1 MRLLPY
7 ADWLIHRLA
16 LRPSSI
22 VYRRTGGTMP
32 DSLEQVAAEV
42 AACRKCPLGGSRK
55 NAVPGEGPADARIM
69 CIGEGP
75 GFHEDLQGRPFVGA
89 SGQYLEELLAE
100 IKLTRKQVYIANVIK
115 CRPPGNRDPEPAELA
130 ACRDYLDRQ
139 IALIKPSIIVTLG
152 RYSMERY
159 FPGQS
164 ISRIHGR
171 PKRVGDV
178 YYLPMFHPA
187 AALRN
192 PAWRREMSADMGR
205 IPALLA
211 EIDAARAQREPQ
223 PEDESG
229 GNFEQ
234 LSLF

>member
-1 MRLLPY
+1 
-7 ADWLIHRLA
+7 
-16 LRPSSI
+16 
-22 VYRRTGGTMP
+22 MP
-32 DSLEQVAAEV
+32 DSLEQIAAEV
-42 AACRKCPLGGSRK
+42 TACHKCPLGDGRK
-55 NAVPGEGPADARIM
+55 NAVPGEGPANARILF
-69 CIGEGP
+69 IGEGP

-100 IKLTRKQVYIANVIK
+100 IKLTRRQVYIANVIK
-115 CRPPGNRDPEPAELA
+115 CRPPGNRDPEPLELA

-139 IALIKPSIIVTLG
+139 IALIRPSVIVTLG

-171 PKRVGDV
+171 PKRAGDV
-178 YYLPMFHPA
+178 FYLPMFHPA

-192 PAWRREMSADMGR
+192 PAWRQDMSKDMGR
-205 IPALLA
+205 IPTLLA
-211 EIDAARAQREPQ
+211 EIDAVLAQREPQ
-223 PEDESG
+223 PEEESG
-229 GNFEQ
+229 DNFEQ

>member
-1 MRLLPY
+1 
-7 ADWLIHRLA
+7 
-16 LRPSSI
+16 
-22 VYRRTGGTMP
+22 MP
-32 DSLEQVAAEV
+32 DSLEQLAAEV
-42 AACRKCPLGGSRK
+42 SACRKCPLGGSRK
-55 NAVPGEGPADARIM
+55 NAVPGEGPANSRIM
-69 CIGEGP
+69 FIGEGP
-75 GFHEDLQGRPFVGA
+75 GFHEDLQGRPFVGT
-89 SGQYLEELLAE
+89 SGQYLEELLAG
-100 IKLTRKQVYIANVIK
+100 IKLTRHQVYIANVIK
-115 CRPPGNRDPEPAELA
+115 CRPPGNRDPEPSELA
-130 ACRDYLDRQ
+130 ACREYLDRQ
-139 IALIKPSIIVTLG
+139 IALIRPSVIVTLG

-192 PAWRREMSADMGR
+192 PAWRQEMDTDMAR

-211 EIDAARAQREPQ
+211 EINAARAQSAQ
-223 PEDESG
+223 QAEDEG
-229 GNFEQ
+229 DNFEQ

>member
-1 MRLLPY
+1 
-7 ADWLIHRLA
+7 
-16 LRPSSI
+16 
-22 VYRRTGGTMP
+22 MP
-32 DSLEQVAAEV
+32 DSLEQVASEV
-42 AACRKCPLGGSRK
+42 ISCRKCPLGFSRK
-55 NAVPGEGPADARIM
+55 NAVPGEGPANARIM
-69 CIGEGP
+69 FIGEGP

-100 IKLTRKQVYIANVIK
+100 IKLTRQQVYIANVIK
-115 CRPPGNRDPEPAELA
+115 CRPPGNRDPEPSELA

-139 IALIKPSIIVTLG
+139 IALIRPSVIVTLG

-192 PAWRREMSADMGR
+192 PAWRQEMSADMAR
-205 IPALLA
+205 IPVLLA
-211 EIDAARAQREPQ
+211 EIDATRAQSGPP
-223 PEDESG
+223 PEGESG
-229 GNFEQ
+229 DNFEQ

>member
-1 MRLLPY
+1 
-7 ADWLIHRLA
+7 
-16 LRPSSI
+16 
-22 VYRRTGGTMP
+22 MP
-32 DSLEQVAAEV
+32 DSLEQIAAEV
-42 AACRKCPLGGSRK
+42 TACRKCPLGSIRK

-69 CIGEGP
+69 FIGEGP

-100 IKLTRKQVYIANVIK
+100 INLTRRQVYIANVIK
-115 CRPPGNRDPEPAELA
+115 CRPPGNRDPEPSELA

-139 IALIKPSIIVTLG
+139 IALIKPSVIVTLG

-187 AALRN
+187 AAQPCL
-192 PAWRREMSADMGR
+192 
-205 IPALLA
+205 
-211 EIDAARAQREPQ
+211 AQRDERRHGAHSGAAGRDRCRTCAGRAAIRGRERRRLRAVEPVLSG
-223 PEDESG
+223 SG
-229 GNFEQ
+229 GV
-234 LSLF
+234 S

>member
-1 MRLLPY
+1 
-7 ADWLIHRLA
+7 
-16 LRPSSI
+16 
-22 VYRRTGGTMP
+22 MP
-32 DSLEQVAAEV
+32 DSLEQIAAEV
-42 AACRKCPLGGSRK
+42 TACRKCPLGSIRK

-69 CIGEGP
+69 FIGEGP

-100 IKLTRKQVYIANVIK
+100 INLTRRQVYIANVIK
-115 CRPPGNRDPEPAELA
+115 CRPPGNRDPEPSELA

-139 IALIKPSIIVTLG
+139 IALIKPSVIVTLG

-192 PAWRREMSADMGR
+192 PAWRSEMSADMAR
-205 IPALLA
+205 IPVLLA
-211 EIDAARAQREPQ
+211 EIDAARAQGEPQ
-223 PEDESG
+223 SEEESG
-229 GNFEQ
+229 GDFEQ

>member
-1 MRLLPY
+1 M
-7 ADWLIHRLA
+7 
-16 LRPSSI
+16 S
-22 VYRRTGGTMP
+22 
-32 DSLEQVAAEV
+32 DSLEQIAAEV
-42 AACRKCPLGGSRK
+42 RSCRKCPLGRIRK

-69 CIGEGP
+69 FIGEGP
-75 GFHEDLQGRPFVGA
+75 GFHEDLQGRPFVGP

-100 IKLTRKQVYIANVIK
+100 IHLTREQVYIANVIK
-115 CRPPGNRDPEPAELA
+115 CRPPGNRDPEPSELA

-139 IALIKPSIIVTLG
+139 IAVIRPSVVVTLG

-164 ISRIHGR
+164 ISRVHGR
-171 PKRVGDV
+171 AKRIGDV

-192 PAWRREMSADMGR
+192 PAWRQEMSKDMKR

-211 EIDAARAQREPQ
+211 ELDTAHPQGAPQ
-223 PEDESG
+223 PEEEVG
-229 GNFEQ
+229 GDKFEQ

>member
-1 MRLLPY
+1 M
-7 ADWLIHRLA
+7 
-16 LRPSSI
+16 S
-22 VYRRTGGTMP
+22 
-32 DSLEQVAAEV
+32 DSLDQIAAEV
-42 AACRKCPLGGSRK
+42 RVCRKCPLGGFRK
-55 NAVPGEGPADARIM
+55 NAVPGEGPANARVVF
-69 CIGEGP
+69 IGEGP

-100 IKLTRKQVYIANVIK
+100 IKLTRFQVFITNVIK

-139 IALIKPSIIVTLG
+139 IALIRPSVVVTLG

-164 ISRIHGR
+164 ISRIHGH
-171 PKRVGDV
+171 PKRIGDT

-192 PAWRREMSADMGR
+192 PAWRNEMSTDMRR

-211 EIDAARAQREPQ
+211 ELDAAQVQSEPQ
-223 PEDESG
+223 PDEDDG
-229 GNFEQ
+229 DDKFEQ

>member
-1 MRLLPY
+1 M
-7 ADWLIHRLA
+7 
-16 LRPSSI
+16 S
-22 VYRRTGGTMP
+22 
-32 DSLEQVAAEV
+32 DSLDQIAAEV
-42 AACRKCPLGGSRK
+42 RACQKCPLGRSRK
-55 NAVPGEGPADARIM
+55 NAVPGEGPANARIVFV
-69 CIGEGP
+69 GEGP

-100 IKLTRKQVYIANVIK
+100 IKLTRYQVYIANVIK

-139 IALIKPSIIVTLG
+139 IALIRPSVVVTLG

-164 ISRIHGR
+164 ISRIHGH
-171 PKRVGDV
+171 PKRSGET

-192 PAWRREMSADMGR
+192 PAWRKEMSTDMRR
-205 IPALLA
+205 IPTLLA
-211 EIDAARAQREPQ
+211 ELDATQVQREPQ
-223 PEDESG
+223 PDEPDG
-229 GNFEQ
+229 GDKFEQ

>member
-1 MRLLPY
+1 
-7 ADWLIHRLA
+7 
-16 LRPSSI
+16 
-22 VYRRTGGTMP
+22 MP
-32 DSLEQVAAEV
+32 DSLEQIAAEV
-42 AACRKCPLGGSRK
+42 QACRRCPLGGSRK
-55 NAVPGEGPADARIM
+55 NAVPGEGPANARIM
-69 CIGEGP
+69 FIGEGP

-100 IKLTRKQVYIANVIK
+100 IKLTRRQVYIANVIK
-115 CRPPGNRDPEPAELA
+115 CRPPGNRDPDASELA
-130 ACRDYLDRQ
+130 ACREYLDRQ
-139 IALIKPSIIVTLG
+139 IALIRPSMIVTLG

-178 YYLPMFHPA
+178 CYLPMFHPA

-192 PAWRREMSADMGR
+192 PAWRQEMNQDMAR

-211 EIDAARAQREPQ
+211 EIDVARAQREPQ
-223 PEDESG
+223 TEDESG
-229 GNFEQ
+229 DQFEQ

>member
-1 MRLLPY
+1 M
-7 ADWLIHRLA
+7 
-16 LRPSSI
+16 S
-22 VYRRTGGTMP
+22 
-32 DSLEQVAAEV
+32 DSLEQIATEV
-42 AACRKCPLGGSRK
+42 RACRKCPLGDIRK

-69 CIGEGP
+69 FIGEGP

-100 IKLTRKQVYIANVIK
+100 INLTRHQVYIANVIK
-115 CRPPGNRDPEPAELA
+115 CRPPGNRDPAASELA
-130 ACRDYLDRQ
+130 ACREYLDRQ
-139 IALIKPSIIVTLG
+139 IAMIRPSIIVTLG

-171 PKRVGDV
+171 AKRAGAV

-192 PAWRREMSADMGR
+192 PAWRQEMSTDMRR

-211 EIDAARAQREPQ
+211 EIDATRSHGETPSL
-223 PEDESG
+223 DEGS
-229 GNFEQ
+229 NDFEQ

>member
-1 MRLLPY
+1 
-7 ADWLIHRLA
+7 
-16 LRPSSI
+16 
-22 VYRRTGGTMP
+22 MP
-32 DSLEQVAAEV
+32 DSLEQVTAEV
-42 AACRKCPLGGSRK
+42 RACHKCPLGDSRK
-55 NAVPGEGPADARIM
+55 NAVPGEGPANARIM
-69 CIGEGP
+69 FIGEGP

-89 SGQYLEELLAE
+89 SGGYLEELLAE
-100 IKLTRKQVYIANVIK
+100 IKLTRHQVYIANVIK
-115 CRPPGNRDPEPAELA
+115 CRPPGNRDPQPSELA

-139 IALIKPSIIVTLG
+139 IALIRPSVIVTLG

-164 ISRIHGR
+164 IARIHGR
-171 PKRVGDV
+171 PKRLGDV

-192 PAWRREMSADMGR
+192 PAWRKAMSEDMAR

-211 EIDAARAQREPQ
+211 ELEAARAQREPQ
-223 PEDESG
+223 LKEESG
-229 GNFEQ
+229 DNFEQ

>member
-1 MRLLPY
+1 M
-7 ADWLIHRLA
+7 A
-16 LRPSSI
+16 
-22 VYRRTGGTMP
+22 
-32 DSLEQVAAEV
+32 DSLEQVAVEV
-42 AACRKCPLGGSRK
+42 RACQRCPLARSRTH
-55 NAVPGEGPADARIM
+55 AVPGEGPADARILF
-69 CIGEGP
+69 IGEGP
-75 GFHEDLQGRPFVGA
+75 GFHEDMQGRPFVGA

-100 IKLTRKQVYIANVIK
+100 IGLKRQQVYIANVIK

-139 IALIKPSIIVTLG
+139 IALIQPSVVVTLG

-171 PKRVGDV
+171 PRRVGNI
-178 YYLPMFHPA
+178 YYYPMFHPA

-192 PAWRREMSADMGR
+192 PAWRQEMSKDIRR
-205 IPALLA
+205 IPELLA
-211 EIDAARAQREPQ
+211 EIAAAAAP
-223 PEDESG
+223 PAPASKAEDDGSE
-229 GNFEQ
+229 GNYQQ

>member
-1 MRLLPY
+1 
-7 ADWLIHRLA
+7 
-16 LRPSSI
+16 
-22 VYRRTGGTMP
+22 MP
-32 DSLEQVAAEV
+32 DSLEQIAAEV
-42 AACRKCPLGGSRK
+42 QACRKCSLGSSRK
-55 NAVPGEGPADARIM
+55 NAVPGEGPANARIM
-69 CIGEGP
+69 FIGEGP
-75 GFHEDLQGRPFVGA
+75 GFHEDLQARPFVGA

-100 IKLTRKQVYIANVIK
+100 IKLTRRQVYIANVIK
-115 CRPPGNRDPEPAELA
+115 CRPPGNRDPEPSELA

-139 IALIKPSIIVTLG
+139 IALIRPSVIVTLG

-159 FPGQS
+159 FPGLS

-192 PAWRREMSADMGR
+192 PAWRQEMSQDMAR

-211 EIDAARAQREPQ
+211 ELDVARAQREPQ
-223 PEDESG
+223 TNDESG
-229 GNFEQ
+229 DQFEQ

>member
-1 MRLLPY
+1 
-7 ADWLIHRLA
+7 
-16 LRPSSI
+16 
-22 VYRRTGGTMP
+22 MP
-32 DSLEQVAAEV
+32 DSLEQIAAEV
-42 AACRKCPLGGSRK
+42 QACRKCPLGEGRK
-55 NAVPGEGPADARIM
+55 NAVPGEGPANARIM
-69 CIGEGP
+69 FIGEGP

-89 SGQYLEELLAE
+89 SGGYLEELLAD
-100 IKLTRKQVYIANVIK
+100 IKLARRQVYIANVIK
-115 CRPPGNRDPEPAELA
+115 CRPPGNRDPQPSELV

-139 IALIKPSIIVTLG
+139 IALIKPSVIVTLG

-164 ISRIHGR
+164 IARIHGR

-178 YYLPMFHPA
+178 CYLPMFHPA

-192 PAWRREMSADMGR
+192 PAWRQAMSEDMAR

-211 EIDAARAQREPQ
+211 ELEAARAQREPQ
-223 PEDESG
+223 LEDESG
-229 GNFEQ
+229 DNFEQ

>member
-1 MRLLPY
+1 M
-7 ADWLIHRLA
+7 
-16 LRPSSI
+16 S
-22 VYRRTGGTMP
+22 
-32 DSLEQVAAEV
+32 DSLEQIATEV
-42 AACRKCPLGGSRK
+42 RACRKCPLGDSRK

-69 CIGEGP
+69 FIGEGP

-100 IKLTRKQVYIANVIK
+100 INLTRYQVYIANVIK
-115 CRPPGNRDPEPAELA
+115 CRPPGNRDPEPSELA
-130 ACRDYLDRQ
+130 ACREYLDRQ
-139 IALIKPSIIVTLG
+139 IALIRPSIIVTLG

-159 FPGQS
+159 FAGQS

-171 PKRVGDV
+171 PKRAGDV

-192 PAWRREMSADMGR
+192 PAWRQEMSTDMRR

-211 EIDAARAQREPQ
+211 EIDATRSHGETRSL
-223 PEDESG
+223 DEVSDD
-229 GNFEQ
+229 FEQ

>member
-1 MRLLPY
+1 
-7 ADWLIHRLA
+7 
-16 LRPSSI
+16 
-22 VYRRTGGTMP
+22 MP

-42 AACRKCPLGGSRK
+42 MACHKCPLGDGRK
-55 NAVPGEGPADARIM
+55 NAVPGEGPANARILF
-69 CIGEGP
+69 IGEGP

-100 IKLTRKQVYIANVIK
+100 IKLTRRQVYIANVIK
-115 CRPPGNRDPEPAELA
+115 CRPPGNRDPEAPELA

-139 IALIKPSIIVTLG
+139 IALIRPSVIVTLG
-152 RYSMERY
+152 RFSMERY

-178 YYLPMFHPA
+178 FYLPMFHPA

-192 PAWRREMSADMGR
+192 PAWRQDMSKDMGR

-223 PEDESG
+223 PEEESG
-229 GNFEQ
+229 DNFEQ

>member
-1 MRLLPY
+1 M
-7 ADWLIHRLA
+7 
-16 LRPSSI
+16 
-22 VYRRTGGTMP
+22 T

-42 AACRKCPLGGSRK
+42 RACQKCPLAQTRTR
-55 NAVPGEGPADARIM
+55 AVPGEGPADARILL
-69 CIGEGP
+69 IGEGP
-75 GFHEDLQGRPFVGA
+75 GFHEDQQGRPFVGA
-89 SGQYLEELLAE
+89 SGQYLEELLAS
-100 IKLTRKQVYIANVIK
+100 IGLKRSQVFIANVIK
-115 CRPPGNRDPEPAELA
+115 CRPPGNRDPEPGELA

-164 ISRIHGR
+164 ITRIHGR

-178 YYLPMFHPA
+178 FYLPLFHPA

-192 PAWRREMSADMGR
+192 PDWRRELARDFQR
-205 IPALLA
+205 IPQLLA
-211 EIDAARAQREPQ
+211 ELQRATRTQAEGQ
-223 PEDESG
+223 PSG
-229 GNFEQ
+229 TEEEGKYQQ

>member
-1 MRLLPY
+1 
-7 ADWLIHRLA
+7 
-16 LRPSSI
+16 
-22 VYRRTGGTMP
+22 MP
-32 DSLEQVAAEV
+32 DSLEQIAAEV
-42 AACRKCPLGGSRK
+42 QACRKCPLGSSRK
-55 NAVPGEGPADARIM
+55 NAVPGEGPAAARIM
-69 CIGEGP
+69 FIGEGP
-75 GFHEDLQGRPFVGA
+75 GFHEDIQGRPFVGT

-100 IKLTRKQVYIANVIK
+100 IKLTRHQVYIANVIK
-115 CRPPGNRDPEPAELA
+115 CRPPGNRDPQPSELT

-139 IALIKPSIIVTLG
+139 IALIRPLVIVTLG

-192 PAWRREMSADMGR
+192 PAWRQDMGKDMGR

-211 EIDAARAQREPQ
+211 ELDAARAQREPQ
-223 PEDESG
+223 TVEESG
-229 GNFEQ
+229 ENFEQ